1 MRIKSEYKIRRIAGE
16 NVIVAAGATNVNTT
30 SIISFN
36 QTSVGLWNALSG
48 RDFTEAD
55 VAAIIVGDYGQSEE
69 VAARDAAAWVAKL
82 REAKLI
88 EE

>member
-1 MRIKSEYKIRRIAGE
+1 MALCKVTDSQYCLFLSIS
-16 NVIVAAGATNVNTT
+16 T

-36 QTSVGLWNALSG
+36 STSVELWNALSG
-48 RDFTEAD
+48 REFEVAD
-55 VAAIIVGDYGQSEE
+55 VVAIIMGDYGQSEE
-69 VAARDAAAWVAKL
+69 VASRDAAAWVEKL

>member
-1 MRIKSEYKIRRIAGE
+1 MRIKSEYKIRKIAGE

-36 QTSVGLWNALSG
+36 STSVELWNALAD
-48 RDFTEAD
+48 REFEVAD
-55 VAAIIVGDYGQSEE
+55 VVAIIMGDYGQSEE
-69 VAARDAAAWVAKL
+69 VASRDAAVWVEKL

>member
-1 MRIKSEYKIRRIAGE
+1 MRIKSEYKIRKIAGE
-16 NVIVAAGATNVNTT
+16 NVIVAVGATNVNTT

-36 QTSVGLWNALSG
+36 ATSVELWNALSE
-48 RDFTEAD
+48 RDFTVAD
-55 VAAIIVGDYGQSEE
+55 VVAIIKNDYGQSEE
-69 VAARDAAAWVAKL
+69 IATRDAAAWIEKL

>member
-1 MRIKSEYKIRRIAGE
+1 MRIKSEYKIRKIAGE

-36 QTSVGLWNALSG
+36 STSVELWNALSG
-48 RDFTEAD
+48 REFEVAD
-55 VAAIIVGDYGQSEE
+55 VVAIIQNDYGQSEE
-69 VAARDAAAWVAKL
+69 VASRDAAAWVEKL
-82 REAKLI
+82 LEAKLI

>member
-1 MRIKSEYKIRRIAGE
+1 MRIKSEYKIRKIAGE

-36 QTSVGLWNALSG
+36 STSVELWNALSG
-48 RDFTEAD
+48 REFEVTD
-55 VAAIIVGDYGQSEE
+55 VVAIIMNDYGQSEE
-69 VAARDAAAWVAKL
+69 VASRDAVAWVEKL

>member
-16 NVIVAAGATNVNTT
+16 NVIVATGQMNVNTT

-36 QTSVGLWNALSG
+36 QTSVELWNALAE
-48 RDFTEAD
+48 RDFTVAD
-55 VAAIIVGDYGQSEE
+55 VATFIREEYGQSEE
-69 VAARDAAAWVAKL
+69 VAQRDAAAWVEKL